1 MPYLNSH
8 SIQRLWTV
16 DHLTHLYLE
25 EDVHSHILIE
35 PIKFVFNTN
44 NPFQHQWSVDHLIH
58 IHLEE
63 TLDQLHKDAPV
74 TAHKII
80 QWPTLEGTWLEH
92 PDHSQNLAALDIEG
106 PTGLSDIYIDE
117 TTLSVLEAINL
128 PAVTQAYDDIH
139 LSRCLIHHQGY
150 KKSSIGSKYKI
161 HYSLRTDEDDYDIHP
176 FHYTNR
182 LLDPNDHENP
192 PSSTWDVPTIQRWN
206 EVVDADARRR
216 YWALRG
222 GVELHE
228 RMARRSEM
236 LATAIADN
244 ATLPWNKKRKYA
256 QLEEE
261 VLDIIRQEGSD
272 HKKSFQALLQIVPNL
287 LKLKVH
293 PLTPLPH
300 WMRDPYVIGDSLYP
314 EAVFQPITGLE
325 LPLWSFLNTRLISKD
340 AIFPYANAQ
349 NLLNRIH
356 LYKDDDVTVLNPHFF
371 PILNLR
377 TIESDNDRTWT
388 NTYINL
394 SLSFQQEFG
403 FDFFDS
409 IDLSL
414 TVPLPES
421 PVVIRNAESSSNV
434 SRTPEQTPKA
444 VQRPL
449 INPQQ
454 LLPINPQNQA
464 ALPLPGNLRL
474 IFEEVTDFICIGLI

>member
-1 MPYLNSH
+1 MPYLNYP

-16 DHLTHLYLE
+16 DHLTHLYLK
-25 EDVHSHILIE
+25 EDVHNHILIE

-44 NPFQHQWSVDHLIH
+44 NPLQHQWTVDNIIH
-58 IHLEE
+58 IALEE
-63 TLDQLHKDAPV
+63 NLDQLHRDAPV
-74 TAHKII
+74 TAHKIL

-92 PDHSQNLAALDIEG
+92 PDHLQNLAAIDVTG
-106 PTGLSDIYIDE
+106 PTGSSDIYINE
-117 TTLSVLEAINL
+117 TTVSVLEALNL
-128 PAVTQAYDDIH
+128 PVVTKSYDDVH
-139 LSRCLIHHQGY
+139 LSRCLVHHQGY
-150 KKSSIGSKYKI
+150 EKSSIGSKYKI

-176 FHYTNR
+176 FYFTNI
-182 LLDPNDHENP
+182 LQDPNDHEDP
-192 PSSTWDVPTIQRWN
+192 PSPTYDVPTIQKWN

-222 GVELHE
+222 GIELHE

-236 LATAIADN
+236 LAAAIAVN
-244 ATLPWNKKRKYA
+244 ATLPWNKKRKYE
-256 QLEEE
+256 QMEKE
-261 VLDIIRQEGSD
+261 VLDTIGQEGSD
-272 HKKSFQALLQIVPNL
+272 SKRIIPDLFKI
-287 LKLKVH
+287 KVH

-300 WMRDPYVIGDSLYP
+300 WMRDPYVVGNSLYP
-314 EAVFQPITGLE
+314 EAVYQRITGLE
-325 LPLWSFLNTRLISKD
+325 IPLWGFLNTRLISKD
-340 AIFPYANAQ
+340 AIFPYANTQ

-356 LYKDDDVTVLNPHFF
+356 LYKDDDVTVPNPHFF

-388 NTYINL
+388 NTYIDL
-394 SLSFQQEFG
+394 SLSFQEEFG

-434 SRTPEQTPKA
+434 SRTPERTPKA

-449 INPQQ
+449 IDPQQ

-464 ALPLPGNLRL
+464 ALPLPGNL
-474 IFEEVTDFICIGLI
+474 

>member
-25 EDVHSHILIE
+25 EDVHRHILIE

-44 NPFQHQWSVDHLIH
+44 NPLQHQWSVDHLIH

-63 TLDQLHKDAPV
+63 TLDQFHKDAPV

-92 PDHSQNLAALDIEG
+92 PDHPQNLAALDVEG
-106 PTGLSDIYIDE
+106 PTGSSDIYIDE

-128 PAVTQAYDDIH
+128 PAVTQTYDDVH

-150 KKSSIGSKYKI
+150 EKSSIGSKYKI

-182 LLDPNDHENP
+182 LLDPNDHEDP

-228 RMARRSEM
+228 RMARRSE
-236 LATAIADN
+236 IVN
-244 ATLPWNKKRKYA
+244 TLNWKKKSSISLDKRA
-256 QLEEE
+256 QIIKKSEEDQKKLME
-261 VLDIIRQEGSD
+261 R
-272 HKKSFQALLQIVPNL
+272 KSFQALLQIVPNL

-325 LPLWSFLNTRLISKD
+325 LPLWGFLNTRLISKD

-403 FDFFDS
+403 FNFFDS